1 MGLITYTV
9 YDVAKGL
16 ATTANRVLRD
26 IEHGK
31 LKGMKVG
38 KSYQFTMRDL
48 ERYIGAK
55 KARELFYREP
65 RVSGEVR
72 LDKGEFADGKVK
84 RCAKCDRLRPTGE
97 FERDAKSA
105 DWLGPYCKP
114 CKRIMDGRTWP
125 GM

>member
-1 MGLITYTV
+1 MGLITYSV
-9 YDVAKGL
+9 KDVARGL
-16 ATTANRVLRD
+16 GTTASRVLMD
-26 IEHGK
+26 IEIGK

-38 KSYQFTMRDL
+38 KDYQFTMRDL

-55 KARELFYREP
+55 KAKEIFYREP

-72 LDKGEFADGKVK
+72 MDKGDSVEGKVK
-84 RCAKCDRLRPTGE
+84 RCAKCDRLRPTSE
-97 FERDAKSA
+97 FERDAKSS
-105 DWLGPYCKP
+105 DWLGPYCKS